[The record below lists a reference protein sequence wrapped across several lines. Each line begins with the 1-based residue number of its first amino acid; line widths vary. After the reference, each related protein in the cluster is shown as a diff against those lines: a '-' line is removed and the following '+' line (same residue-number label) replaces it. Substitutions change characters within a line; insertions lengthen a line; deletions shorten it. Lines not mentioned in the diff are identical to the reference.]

1 MPPKFAADYYS
12 QRAAAG
18 GLLLTEATNIS
29 RDAQGYP
36 NTPGL
41 YTQAQVDAW
50 KPIVA
55 AVKAAHPGAAFFAQ
69 LWHTGRVAHNA
80 YMENGGAPYGPSAI
94 MCPSEGGVMLPDYS
108 TVPYVQPREMTKAD
122 IDKTIADYVTAAQ
135 NALAAGFDG
144 VEFHSANGYLAE
156 QFLRASSNQRTDE
169 YGPSGG
175 PHGRATFSLRV
186 VSALVNAIGADRV
199 GIRLSP
205 RGRFLIDAPDVEVD
219 HATCDVLV
227 KSLASAPSPIA
238 YIHMIEPRMCLG
250 NEESTLSPSHASL
263 DRWRALWGG
272 RVFIAAGGF
281 NRARALTH
289 CAAHPANELVSIGRW
304 WLSTPDLPARFA
316 AEGEEGAPL
325 N

>member
-1 MPPKFAADYYS
+1 M
-12 QRAAAG
+12 
-18 GLLLTEATNIS
+18 
-29 RDAQGYP
+29 
-36 NTPGL
+36 
-41 YTQAQVDAW
+41 
-50 KPIVA
+50 A

-205 RGRFLIDAPDVEVD
+205 WGRFLIDAPDVEVD

-250 NEESTLSPSHASL
+250 TRSRRCLRPTLLWTGGARCGAGACSLPLAASTAPAPSPTAPPTLPTSSSPL
-263 DRWRALWGG
+263 G
-272 RVFIAAGGF
+272 AGGCP
-281 NRARALTH
+281 RPTCRPALRRR
-289 CAAHPANELVSIGRW
+289 GR
-304 WLSTPDLPARFA
+304 R
-316 AEGEEGAPL
+316 GRR
-325 N
+325 